1 MRINSIPPKELL
13 NSYARVREK
22 VDVEK
27 PAPFAEK
34 AELTSEAK
42 TFTAALKAAK
52 EAVETEPANNQ
63 RRIEELSQKIADGTY
78 CVSGEDVARKM
89 LGR

>member
-1 MRINSIPPKELL
+1 MRINSIPPKDLL
-13 NSYARVREK
+13 NNYTRVRERAT
-22 VDVEK
+22 VEK
-27 PAPFAEK
+27 PASFAEK

-52 EAVETEPANNQ
+52 EAVEAEPANNQ
-63 RRIEELSQKIADGTY
+63 RRIEEISRKIADGTY